1 MKKYGFFGGAF
12 NPPTIAHE
20 KLALEI
26 AEKYNLDKVYFVP
39 VGNFYNKKDLVDEK
53 ERFKMLKLISSD
65 KIDVLP
71 IEFNMNKNLN
81 TSEALEL
88 INNEYKNVDRYFIMG
103 GDNLEKL
110 SSWQNP
116 ENCLNGN
123 KFIAIERGKKISNII
138 ENDNLLNKYSKNIF
152 TLENNNLYTYNS
164 TEVRNAI
171 KEKNSEVINKML
183 NKKVYSYIKIEN
195 LYQWGGSFY
204 ENITSYGPVWKC

>member
-152 TLENNNLYTYNS
+152 TLENNNLYAYNS
-164 TEVRNAI
+164 TEVRSAI

-195 LYQWGGSFY
+195 LYQ
-204 ENITSYGPVWKC
+204 

>member
-20 KLALEI
+20 KLALKI

-152 TLENNNLYTYNS
+152 TLKNNNLYTYNS

-195 LYQWGGSFY
+195 LYQ
-204 ENITSYGPVWKC
+204 

>member
-138 ENDNLLNKYSKNIF
+138 ENDNLLNKYSKNII

-195 LYQWGGSFY
+195 LYQ
-204 ENITSYGPVWKC
+204 

>member
-110 SSWQNP
+110 SSWQKP

-195 LYQWGGSFY
+195 LYQ
-204 ENITSYGPVWKC
+204 